1 MLTYHQWSSAV
12 IIWRQFHRKCSEYI
26 DMSLKIMN
34 LGLQLHLPEVDEI
47 NTRFCSVV
55 FSIYT
60 ITVGQR
66 KKVTAVT
73 FFRCPTVTIST
84 LWQHLRCCRNSPE
97 HVFDT
102 FPRRWHRHDFGSQR
116 ALCRRCALTSKLTPT
131 REHVSD
137 PCPCLIM
144 SVSNTFTA
152 YEHVLV
158 FSALC
163 IR

>member
-55 FSIYT
+55 LFSIYT
-60 ITVGQR
+60 ISTV
-66 KKVTAVT
+66 
-73 FFRCPTVTIST
+73 
-84 LWQHLRCCRNSPE
+84 WQHLRSRRNSSE
-97 HVFDT
+97 HLFDT

-116 ALCRRCALTSKLTPT
+116 ALCRRCALTSQLTPT

-144 SVSNTFTA
+144 SVSNTFKA